1 MIPPLSQSVGLHVS
15 DQLGKMIE
23 EMEARH
29 KEADDK
35 AKGKDRKD
43 ETFGV
48 TSDPPKAAANEK
60 INAYFFGALK
70 GDPDPLAT
78 LISRFSSALG
88 ITQGKDESSFSFAQ
102 RLSDAVSML
111 GFAKTGSRGEAA
123 VLTLKSLGVSEAE
136 VIDVMQG
143 NSTSKTAP
151 NAVLAARIA
160 SEAGL
165 TGEEEDFGARIAE
178 TLTAR
183 RAALP
188 KSVAALEEATGL
200 KKLGLTASD
209 MIAAIANP
217 WSDAGQRV
225 KDALAEHAES
235 ESGMS
240 RDMRK
245 VLQRLEDVAD
255 PSTLEELKRGDT
267 GYDPSRV
274 EDAETRAE
282 REETIQDLQNAEKLE
297 DVRDMQAAVGEHIA
311 QHDEDGAG
319 GGISATEAG
328 LEMIQVLAGLP
339 DAANADDDQADPDST
354 ALDDRTV
361 AERLSAGM
369 EAAGSKAK
377 EEVEDALAAD
387 RLADAEPDLF
397 LPVDDIGIYELLR
410 RKAA

>member
-1 MIPPLSQSVGLHVS
+1 MIPPLSQSTGLQVS

-48 TSDPPKAAANEK
+48 TSDSPKAVANEK
-60 INAYFFGALK
+60 ITAYFFGALK

-102 RLSDAVSML
+102 RLGDAVSML
-111 GFAKTGSRGEAA
+111 GFAKTDSRGEPA

-160 SEAGL
+160 SQAGL

-178 TLTAR
+178 TLTAQ
-183 RAALP
+183 RAVLP
-188 KSVAALEEATGL
+188 KSVAALEETTGL

-225 KDALAEHAES
+225 KDALAEQAES

-240 RDMRK
+240 REMRK
-245 VLQRLEDVAD
+245 VIQRLEELAD
-255 PSTLEELKRGDT
+255 PSTLEELKRGDK
-267 GYDPSRV
+267 GYDPGRV
-274 EDAETRAE
+274 EDEETRAE

-297 DVRDMQAAVGEHIA
+297 DVRDMQEAVGDHIA
-311 QHDEDGAG
+311 QRDEDGTSGPA
-319 GGISATEAG
+319 SPTDAG
-328 LEMIQVLAGLP
+328 LELIEVLAALP
-339 DAANADDDQADPDST
+339 DAPSADNDNAE
-354 ALDDRTV
+354 LDNAGPGDRPV
-361 AERLSAGM
+361 AETLPAGVVG
-369 EAAGSKAK
+369 AGLKAK
-377 EEVEDALAAD
+377 EEVEDALAVD
-387 RLADAEPDLF
+387 RFADAEPDLF

-410 RKAA
+410 RRAA